1 MKSSARTGTGEDGA
15 PAGRNDMILKGMPPA
30 SCRML
35 AAMLSICLSLEIWS
49 QAEAADASG
58 HARVASKSSGYPSPP
73 QIVRQ
78 GRLNVIE
85 TQNLRIFGLSKR
97 SDALYWADQCERL
110 QNSLRGKWLGDD
122 HAAAWSPRCDLVL
135 HASADGYAE
144 AVGHEGASTLGVTRI
159 DRDAGRV
166 IVRRIDI
173 RADQPGW
180 FQGVLAHELTH
191 VVLADA
197 FAHSELPLWADEG
210 IALLA
215 DPQQKQTLHLGD
227 LQMACKTGGVLP
239 LGEVLAENTAL
250 NGKRTL
256 IFYGQSLSLV
266 KFLVDRRTP
275 AEFVRFVHLAGQA
288 GYDAA
293 LRDCY
298 GLNGVAELEQQ
309 WRQAAFSNEAPSE
322 TRLSGRLNPSTR
334 RLTSVARD

>member
-1 MKSSARTGTGEDGA
+1 
-15 PAGRNDMILKGMPPA
+15 
-30 SCRML
+30 
-35 AAMLSICLSLEIWS
+35 MLSVCLSFEIWT

-58 HARVASKSSGYPSPP
+58 HARVASKSSGYRSPP

-78 GRLNVIE
+78 GPGAVIE
-85 TQNLRIFGLSKR
+85 TQNLRIFGLIKR

-110 QNSLRGKWLGDD
+110 QNSLRKNWLGDD
-122 HAAAWSPRCDLVL
+122 YAAAWSPKCDLVL
-135 HASADGYAE
+135 HTSARGYAE
-144 AVGHEGASTLGVTRI
+144 AVGQECAATLGAARI

-166 IVRRIDI
+166 ILRRIDI

-180 FQGVLAHELTH
+180 FHGVLAHELTH

-197 FAHSELPLWADEG
+197 FVHSELPLWADEG
-210 IALLA
+210 MALLA
-215 DPQQKQTLHLGD
+215 DTQQKQTLHLGD

-239 LGEVLAENTAL
+239 LGEVLAQNTAL

-275 AEFVRFVHLAGQA
+275 AEFVHFVHLAGQA

-298 GLNGVAELEQQ
+298 GLNGVAELERQ
-309 WRQAAFSNEAPSE
+309 WRQAAFSNDAASE
-322 TRLSGRLNPSTR
+322 TRLSGQLNPSTR
-334 RLTSVARD
+334 HLTSIARH